1 MMGYSQEVRQRTLTP
16 SFRWFESIYPN
27 QLQQTIM
34 GCRQVVRQRTLTPSF
49 QRFESFHPSQFLPV
63 RGNMFYLMGEGIF
76 IPVHPKV

>member
-49 QRFESFHPSQFLPV
+49 QRFESFHPSQVLALTEQFPFPKNAVV
-63 RGNMFYLMGEGIF
+63 RKGFFYSF
-76 IPVHPKV
+76 